1 MKRIVLFV
9 LMVAMGMAVAKADP
23 VDVQKARRIAT
34 NYLKMNGAA
43 QVELTDISSTMPYS
57 EFYTFVGSDGRGF
70 VLVSGD
76 DCVVPILG
84 FSTSEVFSVKG
95 MPTNIRGWL
104 DDCEAQ
110 IRFYKNLPANRLTAD
125 RTAGEASLR
134 RQWDMLDRG
143 MRAELPLLTAVAPL
157 LSTRWDQNPYY
168 NNLCP
173 YDSYYAERTVTGC
186 VATATAQ
193 IMKYWNHPATGYGS
207 HSYTHSTYG
216 SLSANFGTTTYA
228 WSSMPD
234 SLISSTPSAQK
245 TAVATLMYHVGVAV
259 EMDYNVLSEGG
270 SGANNYNETSGSIV
284 YFGSATVSCAE
295 NALRYYF
302 KYRSDMHHVNYEDFT
317 QTQWLTM
324 LRNELDNNRPVL
336 YSGRDN
342 SGGHSFVCDGYNNS
356 GLFHFNW
363 GWGGYCDG
371 YYAVGSLNPS
381 AGGAGGNTTS
391 TFNLANAMVI
401 GIQPNNSFGGNTS
414 VSATTATGGTGSGT
428 VTGGGSYS
436 GTNTNLV
443 TLSATAAAGSAFT
456 GWTDGFKYNP
466 RTLYA
471 NGGSYSFQANFKALG
486 GDTLSYCADR
496 SLGAY
501 QGYSSPTVWGIRIPA
516 ASLTAGHDL
525 TKVMLYINT
534 AGSYTLNVYTGT
546 TSASTLALTQNFT
559 APTSLEGH
567 WAILTLSSPVAVD
580 GSHSMWIMLQ
590 SSVDYPAAVTYYAGN
605 DDSRIWGSTSGTF
618 SNDFS
623 FMIKGVFAAASSPVT
638 YGDTVSYCDTAS
650 YQTSIGA
657 GGNLGWG
664 IKLPPS
670 MVSHR
675 NYVTDVM
682 LYVSYAGNYTLN
694 LYRGTTTT
702 SSTLV
707 ATQTLTFGSSAE
719 NSWQTIHLASPV
731 ATSTTQP
738 IWITFQNS
746 GVSYPAAACAYMGD
760 SNSSYVSLDGGS
772 SWTSLNAASGGSL
785 NYSWLIKAILS
796 NSATPSVSIQGPTSV
811 QAGVTASYTAVGPST
826 ATYSWSFPG
835 AAPSTATGST
845 ATTQW
850 NTAGTYNVI
859 LTANLSGTLL
869 RDTLAVTVID
879 CGVSSFPF
887 TMGFEASESVNCW
900 NHLDSDNDGYGWQ
913 HASQAF
919 NGVVAHNGSDCY
931 ASASYINNI
940 GALSPDNWLVTPCL
954 HLTAGNNY
962 TLTWYDGAVDSSYY
976 AEHYS
981 VYVSTTGSNVSDFT
995 AAPVF
1000 TTTLTTHN
1008 YTQRTVSLN
1017 AYAGQDIY
1025 IAFRHHNS
1033 YDVYWLLLD
1042 DISVTASSATTNYTI
1057 TVLSDNP
1064 TMGTVSGGGT
1074 FASGTVTTI
1083 SATPNN
1089 GYHFVQWHDGNT
1101 NAVRSITVTADATYT
1116 AYFAANATPP
1126 TYGDTVSYC
1135 DTASYQTSVGA
1146 GGNLGWGIKLPPSMV
1161 SHRNYVTDVMLYV
1174 SYAGN
1179 YTLNLYRGTT
1189 TTSSTLVATQTLT
1202 FGSSAENSWQTIH
1215 LASPVATSTTQPI
1228 WITFQN
1234 SGVSYPAAAC
1244 AYMGDS
1250 NSSYVSLDGGSSWTS
1265 LNAASGG
1272 SLNYS
1277 WLIKAILSNSATP
1290 SVSIQG
1296 PTSVQAGVTASY
1308 TAVGPSTAT
1317 YSWSFPGAA
1326 PSTATG
1332 STATTQWNTAG
1343 TYNVILTANLS
1354 GTLLRDTLAV
1364 TVIDCGVSSFPFTMG
1379 FEASESVNCWNHLD
1393 SDNDGYGWQ
1402 HASQAFN
1409 GVVAHNGSDCYASAS
1424 YINNIGALSPDN
1436 WLVTP
1441 CLHLTAGNNYTL
1453 TWYDGAVDSSYYAEH
1468 YSVYVSTTGSNVS
1481 DFTAAPVFTTTLTT
1495 HNYTQR
1501 TVSLNAYAGQDIYIA
1516 FRHHNSYDVYWLLLD
1531 DISVTASSATTN
1543 YTITVLS
1550 DNPTMGTVSGGG
1562 TFASGTVTTISATPN
1577 NGYHFVQWHDGNTNA
1592 VRSITVTADAT
1603 YTAYFAANEPDT
1615 YTITVQPNDPLM
1627 GTVTGSGTFASG
1639 TVTTITATANSG
1651 YHFLQWND
1659 GNTDAIRTITVTADA
1674 VYTAYFAA
1682 DEVQYFTITV
1692 QSADNAMGTVEGGGT
1707 FPQGTSTVIKA
1718 IPSTGYQFSHWND
1731 AAVENPRTIL
1741 VTADATY
1748 TAYFVPLQG
1757 IDDRQDATY
1766 QAVPLPGYVV
1776 ALSGVANK
1784 TVSIYDIMG
1793 RLLVSRHCEQE
1804 QQTLQL
1810 HASGVYMIVVDD
1822 LPAQRIVLCR

>member
-57 EFYTFVGSDGRGF
+57 EFYTFVGADGRGF

-401 GIQPNNSFGGNTS
+401 GIQPNNSFGGSTS
-414 VSATTATGGTGSGT
+414 VSATTATGGTGTGT

-486 GDTLSYCADR
+486 GDTLGYCADR

-694 LYRGTTTT
+694 LYSGTTTT

-738 IWITFQNS
+738 LWITFQNS
-746 GVSYPAAACAYMGD
+746 GGSYPASACAYMGD

-772 SWTSLNAASGGSL
+772 SWTSLNVASGGSL
-785 NYSWLIKAILS
+785 NYSWLIKVILS
-796 NSATPSVSIQGPTSV
+796 NSATPSVSIQGPSTV
-811 QAGVTASYTAVGPST
+811 GTGLTVTYTAVGPST

-835 AAPSTATGST
+835 ATPSTATGST
-845 ATTQW
+845 ATTRW

-859 LTANLSGTLL
+859 LTANLGGTLL

-879 CGVSSFPF
+879 CGVTSFPF

-900 NHLDSDNDGYGWQ
+900 NHVDSDNDGYGWQ

-1083 SATPNN
+1083 SATPN
-1089 GYHFVQWHDGNT
+1089 
-1101 NAVRSITVTADATYT
+1101 S
-1116 AYFAANATPP
+1116 
-1126 TYGDTVSYC
+1126 
-1135 DTASYQTSVGA
+1135 
-1146 GGNLGWGIKLPPSMV
+1146 
-1161 SHRNYVTDVMLYV
+1161 
-1174 SYAGN
+1174 
-1179 YTLNLYRGTT
+1179 
-1189 TTSSTLVATQTLT
+1189 
-1202 FGSSAENSWQTIH
+1202 
-1215 LASPVATSTTQPI
+1215 
-1228 WITFQN
+1228 
-1234 SGVSYPAAAC
+1234 
-1244 AYMGDS
+1244 
-1250 NSSYVSLDGGSSWTS
+1250 
-1265 LNAASGG
+1265 
-1272 SLNYS
+1272 
-1277 WLIKAILSNSATP
+1277 
-1290 SVSIQG
+1290 
-1296 PTSVQAGVTASY
+1296 
-1308 TAVGPSTAT
+1308 
-1317 YSWSFPGAA
+1317 
-1326 PSTATG
+1326 
-1332 STATTQWNTAG
+1332 
-1343 TYNVILTANLS
+1343 
-1354 GTLLRDTLAV
+1354 
-1364 TVIDCGVSSFPFTMG
+1364 
-1379 FEASESVNCWNHLD
+1379 
-1393 SDNDGYGWQ
+1393 
-1402 HASQAFN
+1402 
-1409 GVVAHNGSDCYASAS
+1409 
-1424 YINNIGALSPDN
+1424 
-1436 WLVTP
+1436 
-1441 CLHLTAGNNYTL
+1441 
-1453 TWYDGAVDSSYYAEH
+1453 
-1468 YSVYVSTTGSNVS
+1468 
-1481 DFTAAPVFTTTLTT
+1481 
-1495 HNYTQR
+1495 
-1501 TVSLNAYAGQDIYIA
+1501 
-1516 FRHHNSYDVYWLLLD
+1516 
-1531 DISVTASSATTN
+1531 
-1543 YTITVLS
+1543 
-1550 DNPTMGTVSGGG
+1550 
-1562 TFASGTVTTISATPN
+1562 
-1577 NGYHFVQWHDGNTNA
+1577 GYHFVQWHDGNTNA

-1651 YHFLQWND
+1651 YHFVQWND

-1682 DEVQYFTITV
+1682 DEVLYFTITV

-1766 QAVPLPGYVV
+1766 QAVPLPGYAV